1 METEQ
6 EYVNQLIWTM
16 LLALYLKMN
25 LELEN
30 AGFFAA
36 VVLLCVSLLGCLK
49 NISLIIKMLRT
60 TPATYGQRYA
70 TRILTLPLGT

>member
-1 METEQ
+1 MEIEQ
-6 EYVNQLIWTM
+6 EHVNQLIWTM

-36 VVLLCVSLLGCLK
+36 VVLLCVSL
-49 NISLIIKMLRT
+49 
-60 TPATYGQRYA
+60 
-70 TRILTLPLGT
+70 